1 MVSLHGKILT
11 LLTEVSVIVWKC
23 PMQEESIISSH
34 QCVLRATTRDVTWLN
49 LLNILQLDTTIFSW
63 SLEIL
68 RRASFFSYYQ
78 YLHFLCD
85 LRPVKYKQNIVNKK
99 NSKRKN
105 LSLTVNISLDA
116 MLLGCLCLYH
126 SALLVKYCESPQ
138 WYHWHCTILD

>member
-1 MVSLHGKILT
+1 MT

-23 PMQEESIISSH
+23 PMQEETNISSH
-34 QCVLRATTRDVTWLN
+34 QCVLCATTRDVTWLN
-49 LLNILQLDTTIFSW
+49 LLTILQLNTTIISW

-99 NSKRKN
+99 NSKKKN

-138 WYHWHCTILD
+138 